1 MPEILDSAQ
10 EGFDHLWVNGEKYVF
25 SDHVIE
31 SGTAL
36 YKHFTQLQKF
46 SSQFFVL
53 HFERGE
59 KCEQSLAADFK
70 QLKDML
76 VRFDELWT
84 VYEQKYVYELM
95 IIESDARR
103 FIIDSINLEMVLG
116 QVHMQLPTMYQKLN
130 EKRKLM
136 VDNISQ
142 VNAVVNEEG
151 KGRDDF
157 DSKLLEQSE

>member
-36 YKHFTQLQKF
+36 YEHFTQLQKV

-53 HFERGE
+53 HFEKGE
-59 KCEQSLAADFK
+59 KSEQTLAADFK

-103 FIIDSINLEMVLG
+103 FIIDSINLEMVMG
-116 QVHMQLPTMYQKLN
+116 QEHMQ
-130 EKRKLM
+130 
-136 VDNISQ
+136 
-142 VNAVVNEEG
+142 
-151 KGRDDF
+151 
-157 DSKLLEQSE
+157 